1 MKIRG
6 TITAAFAV
14 ALALT
19 LAACSNAAVSSG
31 SATGGANSAG
41 ITGKKILIAQSSP
54 ESGPG
59 AAAAAYTAGLK
70 AYLDYVNDKG
80 GIKGYKFDVA
90 TVDNAGNAAG
100 GASAIRQILQT
111 KPFAVV
117 IDGSASFQASVDI
130 IKTQSPDLPTI
141 GLGNAQIIHDSG
153 LTNAFGLFT
162 NYTRECYLQ
171 VDYAIKNLGLSN
183 LALVYEDSPTGQG
196 PAASCPAYAQK
207 EGAKVFKSYAV
218 PPPAVST
225 NYDSIAA
232 QIAQQSPQLAL
243 FFGSNGEMVG
253 LQKASYNLGSSTK
266 WIGFAPSYDITYLQ
280 LAGPAAI
287 GTYFDVFAQPVN
299 SDTAAAKLFQK
310 EMAKRAPNAANSA
323 GGYGWS
329 YGAIIQKAV
338 EDAIKASKTGT
349 LTQAGFTAAM
359 KALKTGPI
367 GLLYSTDF
375 TLDPTTSVSELN
387 IYQVTATGLNLVGK
401 NLPIPAAQ

>member
-1 MKIRG
+1 MKKG
-6 TITAAFAV
+6 FTIAAGLA

-19 LAACSNAAVSSG
+19 LSACSNAAVTTG
-31 SATGGANSAG
+31 TATGKASEG
-41 ITGKKILIAQSSP
+41 ISDKKVITIAESSP

-59 AAAAAYTAGLK
+59 ASAAAYTAGLK
-70 AYLDYVNDKG
+70 ASLGYLNKQG
-80 GIKGYKFDVA
+80 GLSGYTFNVT
-90 TVDNAGNAAG
+90 TVDNQGNAAG

-130 IKTQSPDLPTI
+130 IKTQDPALPTI
-141 GLGNAQIIHDSG
+141 GLGNAQIIHDAQ
-153 LTNAFGLFT
+153 LQNAFGLFS
-162 NYTRECYLQ
+162 NYTRECYMQ
-171 VDYAIKNLGLSN
+171 VDYAVKNLGLSN

-196 PAASCPAYAQK
+196 PAANCPAYAAK
-207 EGAKVFKSYAV
+207 EGVKTFKSYAV

-232 QIAQQSPQLAL
+232 QIQQQQPQLAL

-253 LQKASYNLGSSTK
+253 LQKASYNLGSQAK

-287 GTYFDVFAQPVN
+287 GTYFDVFQQPVN
-299 SDTAAAKLFQK
+299 SDTPEAKLFNK
-310 EMAKRAPNAANSA
+310 VMATAAPNAANSA

-329 YGAIIQKAV
+329 YGFIITQAVKNALKANKGV
-338 EDAIKASKTGT
+338 LS
-349 LTQAGFTAAM
+349 QAGFATAM
-359 KALKTGPI
+359 KAMKTGPI

-375 TLDPTTSVSELN
+375 TIDPSTSISELN
-387 IYQVTATGLNLVGK
+387 IYQVTGTGLNLVGK